1 MMETHIDGRH
11 LEFFKNGLF
20 GAIEVFNKLSEDVV
34 QLLDVH
40 DFQRA
45 LTKTARL
52 ALKDGNPR
60 WAYIFSGR
68 VYFYFCSH
76 CLFFFVFFCFLECVV
91 LGMVFV
97 SLFCLGVALIVL
109 VDVLRRKK
117 NDVTMICRCNVCV
130 QIML

>member
-68 VYFYFCSH
+68 VLY
-76 CLFFFVFFCFLECVV
+76 FFFTL
-91 LGMVFV
+91 
-97 SLFCLGVALIVL
+97 SLF
-109 VDVLRRKK
+109 LRFFF
-117 NDVTMICRCNVCV
+117 
-130 QIML
+130 